1 MFHDTDSSFCHS
13 LRIPHQGKAKT
24 VSKRTLSSESWMM
37 KTLRERTALAGSHC
51 AIKTVLAYM
60 TSITSFTT
68 IKMGLDL
75 DEGHK
80 AEKEQARKCSKEEST
95 ESLWFSF
102 FH

>member
-1 MFHDTDSSFCHS
+1 
-13 LRIPHQGKAKT
+13 
-24 VSKRTLSSESWMM
+24 
-37 KTLRERTALAGSHC
+37 
-51 AIKTVLAYM
+51 M

-102 FH
+102 FHWTVTPAAVTALGGLSRSHKTM